1 MKTNVKLL
9 KELLKIVYTK
19 ELLGKA
25 LYERLNDY
33 PYLKEKCDVLEDM
46 ATSYEVSVLEGTEG
60 KDGKEQYKQRV
71 VEEMMAVHNIALTL
85 PLYRQSEIYFDNNVL
100 NVNLI

>member
-25 LYERLNDY
+25 LYEQMGEY
-33 PYLKEKCDVLEDM
+33 PHLKEQCDVMLDI
-46 ATSYEVSVLEGTEG
+46 ATEYEVCVLEG
-60 KDGKEQYKQRV
+60 KDGKETYKQRV
-71 VEEMMAVHNIALTL
+71 IEKMLSVHHTAQTI

>member
-25 LYERLNDY
+25 LYEKLEEY
-33 PYLKEKCDVLEDM
+33 PYLKGQCDVMLDM
-46 ATSYEVSVLEGTEG
+46 ATDYEVSVLEGKE
-60 KDGKEQYKQRV
+60 GKEQYKQRV
-71 VEEMMAVHNIALTL
+71 IEKMLAVHHTALTI
-85 PLYRQSEIYFDNNVL
+85 PLYRQSEIYFNDKVL
-100 NVNLI
+100 NENLI

>member
-25 LYERLNDY
+25 LYERLNEY
-33 PYLKEKCDVLEDM
+33 PYLKEQCDVLEDI
-46 ATSYEVSVLEGTEG
+46 ATLYEVSVLEATGGQGAIQTKG
-60 KDGKEQYKQRV
+60 
-71 VEEMMAVHNIALTL
+71 
-85 PLYRQSEIYFDNNVL
+85 S
-100 NVNLI
+100 

>member
-25 LYERLNDY
+25 LYERLEEY
-33 PYLKEKCDVLEDM
+33 PYLKGQCDVMLDM
-46 ATSYEVSVLEGTEG
+46 ATSYEVSVLEGT
-60 KDGKEQYKQRV
+60 DGKEIYKQRV

>member
-25 LYERLNDY
+25 LYEKMSEY
-33 PYLKEKCDVLEDM
+33 PYLKEQCDVMLEM
-46 ATSYEVSVLEGTEG
+46 ATEYEVCVLEGT
-60 KDGKEQYKQRV
+60 DGKERYKQKV
-71 VEEMMAVHNIALTL
+71 IEEMMAVHHIALTL
-85 PLYRQSEIYFDNNVL
+85 PLYRESEIYFKDNVL
-100 NVNLI
+100 NENLI

>member
-25 LYERLNDY
+25 LYEKLEEY
-33 PYLKEKCDVLEDM
+33 PYLKGQCDVMLDI
-46 ATSYEVSVLEGTEG
+46 ATVYEVSVLEGME
-60 KDGKEQYKQRV
+60 GKEQYKQRV
-71 VEEMMAVHNIALTL
+71 IEEMLAVHHTALTI
-85 PLYRQSEIYFDNNVL
+85 PLYRHSEIYFDNNVL

>member
-25 LYERLNDY
+25 LYEQMDEY
-33 PYLKEKCDVLEDM
+33 PHLKEKCDVMLDM
-46 ATSYEVSVLEGTEG
+46 ATDYEVSVLEGTEG
-60 KDGKEQYKQRV
+60 KEQYKQRV
-71 VEEMMAVHNIALTL
+71 IDAMLTVHNIAMTI
-85 PLYRQSEIYFDNNVL
+85 PLYRQSEIYFCNNVL

>member
-25 LYERLNDY
+25 LYEQMDEY
-33 PYLKEKCDVLEDM
+33 PYLKEQCDILEDM
-46 ATSYEVSVLEGTEG
+46 ATSYEVSVLEGT
-60 KDGKEQYKQRV
+60 DDKETYKQMV
-71 VEEMMAVHNIALTL
+71 IEKMLAVHNIALTL

>member
-25 LYERLNDY
+25 LYEKLEEY
-33 PYLKEKCDVLEDM
+33 PHLKEQCDVMLDM
-46 ATSYEVSVLEGTEG
+46 ATAYEVSVLEGT
-60 KDGKEQYKQRV
+60 DGKEIYKQKV
-71 VEEMMAVHNIALTL
+71 IEEMLVVHSIAMTL
-85 PLYRQSEIYFDNNVL
+85 PTYRQSEIYFNDNVL